1 MGWLYNVNAF
11 LKRSNHLLLF
21 YQCLLLLQARHGQL
35 NAMGWFGN
43 IGIALPAG
51 PSELQSNPDAMLT
64 SEHLLFSNCLPMSF
78 NHLPSVF
85 QLFSNCLPMSLNR
98 LPVVLQLFTSCL
110 LFVSAALGLQRL
122 PLPFAFCPLPSTH
135 TSSLPC
141 ACLNCSFVPCLCG
154 CLTSVQEKEQA

>member
-51 PSELQSNPDAMLT
+51 PSELQSNPDAMLN

-85 QLFSNCLPMSLNR
+85 QLFSNCLPMSLNH

-122 PLPFAFCPLPSTH
+122 PLPFALCHQPTPA
-135 TSSLPC
+135 
-141 ACLNCSFVPCLCG
+141 ACLVP
-154 CLTSVQEKEQA
+154 A